1 MDFREY
7 INESAEGQK
16 DVKKTLGKIPR
27 SHARLVDGYKFKF
40 QPSNTLK
47 GDDGHI
53 GFIDEKNKTITIASP
68 WNYGR
73 EYTLLHEVG
82 HAVWKYVLDDEAKSK
97 WKNLLAPV
105 RKANR
110 KDLNQNDEEIFCMT
124 YAQVYANN
132 KITKFDHG
140 SLIDFVKKV

>member
-1 MDFREY
+1 MDFRDY
-7 INESAEGQK
+7 INESAGSRK
-16 DVKKTLGKIPR
+16 DVKKTLRKIPKA
-27 SHARLVDGYKFKF
+27 HARLVGGYKFNF

-53 GFIDEKNKTITIASP
+53 GFIDEKRKTITIASP

-82 HAVWKYVLDDEAKSK
+82 HAVWKYILDDGHRAR
-97 WKNLLAPV
+97 WKRLLDPV
-105 RKANR
+105 RRANK

-132 KITKFDHG
+132 KITKFDHE
-140 SLIDFVKKV
+140 SLVDFVKKV